1 MKNMKFF
8 LKLLCGLLLICGLQT
23 NASSQPYT
31 RHTTPLNPN
40 FYSSVFI
47 DPSGHLSYQEILRPE
62 YQEKFKPASSW
73 GDELNFGFS
82 SFTYWIKI
90 SLSSKQLVST
100 NWILEIPYF
109 GLDHI
114 DFYSPQGDVTRT
126 GNLMSVDSRSIFY
139 RYYAFPIELDSNTK
153 DFYLK
158 IESKQNLTVPLKL
171 WEQSAFD
178 KHIQT
183 DTLIQAFYYG
193 GLGILAAFNF
203 LIFLY
208 LRDRSHLYYSAFA
221 ILFGLGIFSGNGYGR
236 LFLWPD
242 SPQWDQISQIVML
255 TLGTGMALIFSTKF
269 LNTKREQPITNWI
282 FNFLII
288 VFFAYAFVIVAAEY
302 LNISKNII
310 FEIFP
315 IIVMPVIVTVLYAGA
330 RAYLAGQYSAKFFLI
345 SWGTLC
351 VGGVLASLRQ
361 LDLIP
366 TNWFTSYA
374 LQISSAIEMLLLSF
388 ALASRIQHERLLREK
403 AQQEA
408 LFSKETLV
416 QTLRASEERLER
428 QVFNRTND
436 LRTMLESEKKLREQ
450 YIRFGSLISHE
461 FRSPLGIIE
470 NQAALLSRQTDNDN
484 YKKRLS
490 IISSATHRLAL
501 LFDRWLQGDR
511 LESHIDTD
519 RPQLIQIDSW
529 LKDTVEKCK
538 GYHPNHTFNF
548 TSPTQVPVLVLDE
561 KMLEVVVLNL
571 IDNAC
576 KYSAPQS
583 TVLIRILIDKNK
595 VGISITD
602 SGIGIDPV
610 NHEKIFEE
618 YVQVHTGASKR
629 GYGLGLSFV
638 KKVMEF
644 YGGQIQVISALG
656 KGSEFI
662 AWFPETSVA
671 HPIDQPKQL

>member
-1 MKNMKFF
+1 MTKKPFLCVLFCLLFF
-8 LKLLCGLLLICGLQT
+8 LGMHT
-23 NASSQPYT
+23 HA
-31 RHTTPLNPN
+31 TTPSITQYSAPPILNSN
-40 FYSSVFI
+40 ISVMI
-47 DPSGHLSYQEILRPE
+47 DPSGSLSFQDIQSPAN
-62 YQEKFKPASSW
+62 QEKFKPAVNW
-73 GDELNFGFS
+73 GNELNFGFS
-82 SFTYWIKI
+82 SAAYWIKL
-90 SLSSKQLVST
+90 SLSSPDPNLT

-114 DFYSPQGDVTRT
+114 DFYSPQGEVLRT
-126 GNLMSVDSRSIFY
+126 GNLMSVDTRRIFY
-139 RYYAFPIELDSNTK
+139 RYYAFPIELGAQTSHY
-153 DFYLK
+153 YLR
-158 IESKQNLTVPLKL
+158 IDSKQNISVPLNL

-178 KHIQT
+178 RHIQT

-221 ILFGLGIFSGNGYGR
+221 ILFGLGIFAGNGFGR
-236 LFLWPD
+236 LFLWPN
-242 SPQWDQISQIVML
+242 SPLWDQISQVVLL
-255 TLGTGMALIFSTKF
+255 TLGTTMALVFSTKF
-269 LNTKREQPITNWI
+269 LNTKNEQPLINVI
-282 FNFLII
+282 FNILICILLSYAVLI
-288 VFFAYAFVIVAAEY
+288 VLADSFG
-302 LNISKNII
+302 ISKN
-310 FEIFP
+310 FLFQIFP
-315 IIVMPVIVTVLYAGA
+315 LIVLPVIVMVLLGGF
-330 RAYLAGQYSAKFFLI
+330 RAYRHGQYSAKFFLI

-374 LQISSAIEMLLLSF
+374 LQISSSIEMLLLSF

-408 LFSKETLV
+408 LISKETLV
-416 QTLRASEERLER
+416 QTLRASEERLEK

-436 LRTMLESEKKLREQ
+436 LRTMLENEKKLREQ

-470 NQAALLSRQTDNDN
+470 NQTALLSRQTENDN
-484 YKKRLS
+484 QKKRLS

-519 RPQLIQIDSW
+519 RPQIIEIDSW
-529 LKDTVEKCK
+529 LKGTIDKCR
-538 GYHPNHTFNF
+538 GYHPNHIFIYHSPIQ
-548 TSPTQVPVLVLDE
+548 SPTLMLDE
-561 KMLEVVVLNL
+561 KMLEVVVLNI

-576 KYSAPQS
+576 KYSEPQS
-583 TVLIRILIDKNK
+583 KINIRLLVDKNR
-595 VGISITD
+595 VGISIAD
-602 SGIGIDPV
+602 SGLGIDPA

-618 YVQVHTGASKR
+618 YVQVDSGKNKK

-644 YGGQIQVISALG
+644 YGGEIEVNSALG
-656 KGSEFI
+656 QGAEFI
-662 AWFPETSVA
+662 AWFPETTLTPST
-671 HPIDQPKQL
+671 

>member
-1 MKNMKFF
+1 MNLVCCLFIF
-8 LKLLCGLLLICGLQT
+8 IGFET
-23 NASSQPYT
+23 NAFSQSKAQYESPI
-31 RHTTPLNPN
+31 NPTS
-40 FYSSVFI
+40 YASVLV
-47 DPSGHLSYQEILRPE
+47 DPTGQLSYQDILS
-62 YQEKFKPASSW
+62 QSFQQKFKPASNW
-73 GDELNFGFS
+73 GEQLNFGFS
-82 SFTYWIKI
+82 ASAFWIKL
-90 SLSSKQLVST
+90 SLSAADLHST
-100 NWILEIPYF
+100 NGVIEIPYF

-114 DFYSPQGDVTRT
+114 DFYSAGGDITRT
-126 GNLMSVDSRSIFY
+126 GNLRSVDTRSVFY
-139 RYYAFPIELDSNTK
+139 RYYAFPVELSDQVQNYYFRI
-153 DFYLK
+153 D
-158 IESKQNLTVPLKL
+158 SKQNISVPLNL
-171 WEQSAFD
+171 WDQASFD
-178 KHIQT
+178 RHIQT

-193 GLGILAAFNF
+193 GLGVLAAFNF

-221 ILFGLGIFSGNGYGR
+221 VLFGMGIFAGNGYGR

-242 SPQWDQISQIVML
+242 SPEWDQISQVVLL
-255 TLGTGMALIFSTKF
+255 TLGTAMALIFSTKF
-269 LNTKREQPITNWI
+269 LDTKKEQPVTNLF
-282 FNFLII
+282 FNLLIV
-288 VFFAYAFVIVAAEY
+288 VFFSYALITVASNY
-302 LNISKNII
+302 VHVSKNLL

-315 IIVMPVIVTVLYAGA
+315 LIVMPVIVIVLYAGT
-330 RAYLAGQYSAKFFLI
+330 RAYLSGQYSAKFFLI
-345 SWGTLC
+345 SWGALC
-351 VGGVLASLRQ
+351 IGGVLASLRQ
-361 LDLIP
+361 LNLIP

-374 LQISSAIEMLLLSF
+374 LQISSAFEMLLLSF
-388 ALASRIQHERLLREK
+388 ALASRIQHERMLREK
-403 AQQEA
+403 AQLEA

-470 NQAALLSRQTDNDN
+470 NQAALLIRQTDNEN

-511 LESHIDTD
+511 LESHIDSD
-519 RPQLIQIDSW
+519 RPQLIQLDKW
-529 LKDTVEKCK
+529 LSSTIEKCK
-538 GYHPNHTFNF
+538 AYHPNHIFIY
-548 TSPTQVPVLVLDE
+548 TSPKQVPILVVDE
-561 KMLEVVVLNL
+561 KMLEVVVLNI

-576 KYSAPQS
+576 KYSEPQS
-583 TVLIRILIDKNK
+583 TILTRIYLENNK
-595 VGISITD
+595 IGISITD
-602 SGIGIDPV
+602 SGIGIDPI

-618 YVQVHTGASKR
+618 YMQVQSDSNKR

-644 YGGQIQVISALG
+644 YGGEIQVISELG

-662 AWFPETSVA
+662 AWFPETS
-671 HPIDQPKQL
+671 IDQTVQTHSNK